1 MKSSMTRTIII
12 TALLT
17 AVAISGLAMYVG
29 PKIFASKTDAATP
42 AVTNTDQ
49 QSTAPA
55 TAQAQPS
62 ATQQRAHSETPHVR
76 KRSHHSDDDYA
87 SSATTPEPVSTAS
100 NNNNPQD
107 DSYGEPHK
115 GRSLAKSALIVG
127 GGAGTG
133 AAVGALVGGGKGA
146 AIGALAGGGAGLI
159 YDRATAHK

>member
-1 MKSSMTRTIII
+1 MKSITRTVII

-17 AVAISGLAMYVG
+17 AVAVSGLAMYVG
-29 PKIFASKTDAATP
+29 PKIFSSKTDATVTP

-49 QSTAPA
+49 QSTPPA
-55 TAQAQPS
+55 TAEAQPA
-62 ATQQRAHSETPHVR
+62 ATQQRAHSATPHVR
-76 KRSHHSDDDYA
+76 KRSHHSDDEYA
-87 SSATTPEPVSTAS
+87 SNATTPEPVNTAS

>member
-1 MKSSMTRTIII
+1 MKSITRTVII

-17 AVAISGLAMYVG
+17 AVAVSGLAMYVG
-29 PKIFASKTDAATP
+29 PKIFASKSDATVAP
-42 AVTNTDQ
+42 AVTDQ
-49 QSTAPA
+49 QSNPSPA
-55 TAQAQPS
+55 TAEAQPPL
-62 ATQQRAHSETPHVR
+62 THQRAHSETLHAH
-76 KRSHHSDDDYA
+76 KRSRHSDEDSA
-87 SSATTPEPVSTAS
+87 SNATTPEPVSAAS
-100 NNNNPQD
+100 NNNPQD

-146 AIGALAGGGAGLI
+146 AIGALAGGGAGLV

>member
-1 MKSSMTRTIII
+1 MKSSITRTVII

-17 AVAISGLAMYVG
+17 AIAVSGLAMYVG
-29 PKIFASKTDAATP
+29 PKIFASKSDATVAP
-42 AVTNTDQ
+42 SVADQ
-49 QSTAPA
+49 QSTPPA
-55 TAQAQPS
+55 TAQAQPA

-87 SSATTPEPVSTAS
+87 SNATTPEPVSATS
-100 NNNNPQD
+100 NNNPQD

>member
-1 MKSSMTRTIII
+1 MKSSITRAVII
-12 TALLT
+12 TSLLT

-29 PKIFASKTDAATP
+29 PKIFASKSDAATTP
-42 AVTNTDQ
+42 AVTDQ
-49 QSTAPA
+49 QSKPAPA
-55 TAQAQPS
+55 TAEVQAP
-62 ATQQRAHSETPHVR
+62 ATQRAHSETPHAH
-76 KRSHHSDDDYA
+76 KRSRHSDEDSA
-87 SSATTPEPVSTAS
+87 SNATTPEPVSTA
-100 NNNNPQD
+100 NNSNPQD

>member
-1 MKSSMTRTIII
+1 MKSSITRAVII
-12 TALLT
+12 TSLLT

-29 PKIFASKTDAATP
+29 PKIFAPKSDAATTP
-42 AVTNTDQ
+42 AVTDQ
-49 QSTAPA
+49 QSKPAPA
-55 TAQAQPS
+55 TAEVQAP
-62 ATQQRAHSETPHVR
+62 ATQRAHSETPHAH
-76 KRSHHSDDDYA
+76 KRLRHSDEDSA
-87 SSATTPEPVSTAS
+87 SNATTPEPVSTAS
-100 NNNNPQD
+100 NSNPQD